1 MRAGLC
7 YAALLAVILAVPAG
21 ATDIKVENFA
31 GKITL
36 IEGTDGLDVVSRG
49 SEGSLKLNTSGDMIR
64 IDGGLNSK
72 ERNEACKGPGIS
84 WDLNWND
91 RESKGNTRLED
102 YPDLRI
108 SIPAGSNLEIDE
120 SSVELTSDV
129 TLGNVTLDLAGCFD
143 VVLADTGDL
152 KLDRSGSGD
161 FTAGRVGRLEVDKS
175 GSGDLV
181 FEASDS
187 LELEASGS
195 GEFEIGAVN
204 GPVRIEKSGSG
215 DVEIDSVNGNVRV
228 DKSGSGDIEIYGG
241 TVEELMIENSGSGD
255 VDVDAAVGNATI
267 DASGSGDIYVD
278 SISGSVEKSVS
289 GSAEF
294 KRGDD

>member
-36 IEGTDGLDVVSRG
+36 VEGNDGLDVVSRG
-49 SEGSLKLNTSGDMIR
+49 TEGSLELNTSGDMIR

-72 ERNEACKGPGIS
+72 ERNQACKGAGIS
-84 WDLNWND
+84 WNLTMNG
-91 RESKGNTRLED
+91 RKSEGNTRLED

-108 SIPAGSNLEIDE
+108 SVPAGSNLEIDD

-129 TLGNVTLDLAGCFD
+129 DLGETSLDLAGCFD

-152 KLDRSGSGD
+152 KLDRSGSGSFD
-161 FTAGRVGRLEVDKS
+161 AGRVGRLDVEKS
-175 GSGDLV
+175 GSGDMT
-181 FEASDS
+181 FAAAES
-187 LELEASGS
+187 LDLEASGS
-195 GEFEIGAVN
+195 GEFEIGAVS
-204 GPVRIEKSGSG
+204 GHVRIEKSGSG
-215 DVEIDSVNGNVRV
+215 DTEIGSVNGNVRV
-228 DKSGSGDIEIYGG
+228 EKSGSGDVEINGG
-241 TVEELMIENSGSGD
+241 FAEMLTIENSGSGD
-255 VDVDAAVGNATI
+255 VDIDAAVGTASIN
-267 DASGSGDIYVD
+267 ASGSGDIYVK
-278 SISGSVEKSVS
+278 SISGSVQKSIS
-289 GSAEF
+289 GSADF